1 MLLCIVKKGNFKM
14 ATAESEKLK
23 QSRKKNL
30 KQIIMKK
37 LLIIAVASCF
47 TFTSCSKVEPT
58 PAPQSSTVSQSNS
71 KLGIVQGPQRYTITN
86 TETNWGIV
94 EYRLTYTDQNNAVQT
109 IVLNMGQSVSLCLG
123 SNVITTNFAYTIVVL
138 GNC

>member
-1 MLLCIVKKGNFKM
+1 
-14 ATAESEKLK
+14 
-23 QSRKKNL
+23 
-30 KQIIMKK
+30 MKK
-37 LLIIAVASCF
+37 LLVIAAASFF
-47 TFTSCSKVEPT
+47 TFTSCSKVD
-58 PAPQSSTVSQSNS
+58 PAPQRITSSVAKSNP
-71 KLGIVQGPQRYTITN
+71 GIVRALQRYTITN